1 MLRHG
6 RHVGGITQQNILSLL
21 LSAPADV
28 GGHYRMICPMRLIAN
43 EEYNRL
49 AAGSVLKVHTSGP
62 RVTTDGPRMD
72 HGWTTDGPRVTKTD
86 FRLSEQKKL
95 LLNRIHVKSNSCKIN
110 PYLLFLNS
118 LL

>member
-62 RVTTDGPRMD
+62 RVTTDGPRV
-72 HGWTTDGPRVTKTD
+72 TTDGPRVTTD
-86 FRLSEQKKL
+86 GPRVTTGDKD
-95 LLNRIHVKSNSCKIN
+95 
-110 PYLLFLNS
+110 
-118 LL
+118 